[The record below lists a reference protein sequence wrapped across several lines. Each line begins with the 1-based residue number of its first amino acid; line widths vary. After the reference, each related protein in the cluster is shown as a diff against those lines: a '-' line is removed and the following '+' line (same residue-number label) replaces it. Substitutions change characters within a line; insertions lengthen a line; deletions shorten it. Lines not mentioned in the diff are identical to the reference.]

1 MDSLNID
8 GLSVTFGR
16 AIVSVVE
23 LTGST
28 PFPSSIVWY
37 RNCGTMESQTR
48 EQEDKPLSGKVAVVT
63 GASFGIG
70 AAISKMLAAEG
81 AKVVLVARGEKML
94 LETKDKIEKEGGVA
108 LAVKCDVTKR
118 NEVKEMIKRS
128 GSTFGPVDILV
139 NNAGVWHFTFM
150 KYAKEDLWEEIVDVN
165 IKGVLNCIGA
175 VISDMCVRKR
185 GHIINVTGV
194 RDLPL
199 KGMAVYT
206 GAKYFLEGMTRTLRQ
221 EVCQEGVKVT
231 NVHLGPVD
239 TPGLATSLSNMD
251 DDCKKLYNFAE
262 STNLTAD
269 ASARAVIQALKQP
282 QDVAVN
288 DVCLVPQA
296 FAV

>member
-1 MDSLNID
+1 MA
-8 GLSVTFGR
+8 TQ
-16 AIVSVVE
+16 
-23 LTGST
+23 TGKQ
-28 PFPSSIVWY
+28 
-37 RNCGTMESQTR
+37 GT
-48 EQEDKPLSGKVAVVT
+48 EDKPLFGKVAVVT

-108 LAVKCDVTKR
+108 IAVKCDVTKR

-128 GSTFGPVDILV
+128 ESTFGPVDILV

-150 KYAKEDLWEEIVDVN
+150 KYAKEDLWEEIVDVK

-175 VISDMCVRKR
+175 VISDMCERKT
-185 GHIINVTGV
+185 GHIINITGV

-199 KGMAVYT
+199 KGLAVYS
-206 GAKYFLEGMTRTLRQ
+206 GAKFFLEGMSRTPRQ

-239 TPGLATSLSNMD
+239 TPGLAASVSNMD
-251 DDCKKLYNFAE
+251 DECKKLYNFAE

-269 ASARAVIQALKQP
+269 ACARAVIQALKQP
-282 QDVAVN
+282 QDVALN